1 MSDYLTTD
9 TDLTTVADAIRTK
22 GGTSALLEWPSGF
35 AQAIAD
41 IPSGGGTQTVIKSVF
56 PNNLWFY
63 SNVTTDGRY
72 SYADVE
78 VPATAGT
85 TMYIH
90 TVRKYAL
97 SSITRDDTGASVP
110 FTEVSYSSSSG
121 GVYSF
126 TMPDSSVTYDL
137 YYDD

>member
-1 MSDYLTTD
+1 MADYLTTD
-9 TDLTTVADAIRTK
+9 TELTSVADAIRTK
-22 GGTSALLEWPSGF
+22 GGTSAALEWPDGF
-35 AQAIAD
+35 AQAIED
-41 IPSGGGTQTVIKSVF
+41 IPSGGGAQTVIKSVF
-56 PNNLWFY
+56 PNYLWIY
-63 SNVTTDGRY
+63 SSVTTDGNY

-90 TVRKYAL
+90 TVRDYVL
-97 SSITRDDTGASVP
+97 SSITRDDTGTSVP
-110 FTEVSYSSSSG
+110 FTEISYSSSSG